1 MPPRI
6 MTMVMPQA
14 RNRLD
19 DICLSTLNIFF
30 WVRKEPLVF
39 GNTDKKNTQNKQ
51 GPDDADIILE
61 ILFYIFLQSG
71 CHLTFPFSYF
81 AASFM
86 ICSWVTHSSWLKH
99 PVIRPSHM
107 T

>member
-1 MPPRI
+1 MDPTDKSIPPRI

-39 GNTDKKNTQNKQ
+39 GNTDKKIHKISRA
-51 GPDDADIILE
+51 PMMPILS
-61 ILFYIFLQSG
+61 LKYCF
-71 CHLTFPFSYF
+71 TFF
-81 AASFM
+81 
-86 ICSWVTHSSWLKH
+86 CNLV
-99 PVIRPSHM
+99 VI
-107 T
+107 